1 MFDNGDIK
9 LNKLTNF
16 FSAAA
21 TKRPAITILVVLLLS
36 GFFGYMASQQEE
48 LNTSFGGEL
57 DTPEIKAQTKLGEYF
72 QTSGSQSV
80 FQIILSGDDV
90 LTVDGYLAW
99 QELKQTVAQ
108 SEIAPYLVSQPGQPL
123 IAGFFAPIDFARTY
137 DYSIDINSMNDEQF
151 KALYVKANSQMPPE
165 FKAFASALLSESY
178 DEDAVTA
185 SAGLAII
192 TVDSAK
198 FVEEYGLEAGAF
210 IEQPRMEVALNNSLS
225 EIQVGN
231 VKVSGFSFGLLFG
244 DEGEDFQQEIGG
256 LFAQAFVI
264 ILVVLSYIFFMKSK
278 LFSRKPLNILRR
290 LIAISFMAFGIAGV
304 ISPLVSDLETP
315 LLSWMMLDD
324 PLLGRMIP
332 LSVFTFGF
340 LLNSRRRSSSDLFLS
355 LGAILL
361 SIGWMTGAGTILGPG
376 YLDII
381 GAPNQV
387 SQIAPII
394 LIGLGVDYA
403 IHFNSRYREE
413 IGSGNSIDG
422 ATSSTLKSVGI
433 ALTLATL
440 ATMVGFLTNIVSPL
454 PELKDFGILVSVG
467 IFFAFFLVMTFVP
480 AIRTLLDKRAEK
492 KEKIDSEAFTSSGDS
507 VLNKISEASGIIPRK
522 LKIVAIG
529 LLVTVSTYG
538 YISFTNL
545 ETIFEFTDFLPEDN
559 PVVKTLD
566 LLSEEFGG
574 GFGETTSVLI
584 EGDDLAT
591 PEIHNALIA
600 SINNLSEK
608 ENIVV
613 YAGNVAAESVLSS
626 MGELLT
632 PAAGPPGAP
641 AGPPDV
647 ELISSLVGYGVDLM
661 SGAEGLEGLK
671 VKNTSDVKGLYEFL
685 AAKDPEAFL
694 AYIYFDENN
703 NVTAQQVRITT
714 SAGSLGA
721 AQLRDDIYVAFAP
734 MINLGI
740 DVAAT
745 NDAIVTQSVSDLISK
760 SQFQSLI
767 FAILA
772 SMTFLIIYYFLDM
785 RRPFLGV
792 ITIMPVIAIVMGTYL
807 GMYYLDIPLNPVTST
822 LSGLAIGIGVPFVI
836 HVTNRF
842 RESLSQGNNPIEAA
856 TKTLKTTGG
865 SLFGSAFTTMAGFG
879 ILMTSTLKPFQQMG
893 QVVVVA
899 LGFAL
904 VASILILP
912 TMLVFWANYHNK
924 KTAKSL

>member
-1 MFDNGDIK
+1 MKI
-9 LNKLTNF
+9 LTNF
-16 FSAAA
+16 FSSAA
-21 TKRPAITILVVLLLS
+21 TKRPLVTILIVLLLT
-36 GFFGYMASQQEE
+36 GFFGYMAGQSEE

-57 DTPEIKAQTKLGEYF
+57 DTPEIKAQGKLGEYF

-80 FQIILSGDDV
+80 FQIIISGEDV

-99 QELKQTVAQ
+99 VEVQKTI
-108 SEIAPYLVSQPGQPL
+108 SESDLQPYLVSQPGQSSVQ
-123 IAGFFAPIDFARTY
+123 GFFAPV
-137 DYSIDINSMNDEQF
+137 DIAMSFNPMLNMNAIKAMDDVQF
-151 KALYVKANSQMPPE
+151 KNLYNQANSQMPPE

-178 DEDAVTA
+178 DEDKTSA
-185 SAGLAII
+185 SAGLAIV
-192 TVDSAK
+192 TVDTAK
-198 FVEEYGLEAGAF
+198 FVEEYGFDGAF
-210 IEQPRMEVALNNSLS
+210 IEQPKMEVALNKSLS
-225 EIQVGN
+225 QIAVGN

-256 LFAQAFVI
+256 LFAQAFAI
-264 ILVVLSYIFFMKSK
+264 ILVVLSYIFFMKSSS
-278 LFSRKPLNILRR
+278 FSRRPVNLLRR
-290 LIAISFMAFGIAGV
+290 LLALVLMIVGITGV
-304 ISPLVSDLETP
+304 VLP
-315 LLSWMMLDD
+315 LLSDIELAFLSWMQLDD
-324 PLLGRMIP
+324 PLLGRIIP
-332 LSVFTFGF
+332 LSTFTFGF
-340 LLNSRRRSSSDLFLS
+340 LLNSRRRTSSDLFLS

-361 SIGWMTGAGTILGPG
+361 SIGWMQGAGTILGPG

-413 IGSGNSIDG
+413 IGSGNTINGS
-422 ATSSTLKSVGI
+422 TSSTLKSVGI

-440 ATMVGFLTNIVSPL
+440 ATIVGFLTNIVSPL

-480 AIRTLLDKRAEK
+480 AIRTLLDRRAEK

-507 VLNKISEASGIIPRK
+507 VLNKISEASGIIPKK
-522 LKIVAIG
+522 LKLIALA
-529 LLVTVSTYG
+529 LLVSVSSYG

-591 PEIHNALIA
+591 VEVHNALIQ
-600 SINNLSEK
+600 SINNLSDK
-608 ENIVV
+608 ENIIV
-613 YAGNVAAESVLSS
+613 YAGNVAQESVVGSL
-626 MGELLT
+626 GQLLA
-632 PAAGPPGAP
+632 PQSGPPGAP
-641 AGPPDV
+641 AGPPDM
-647 ELISSLVGYGVDLM
+647 ELIGTLSSYGVDVM
-661 SGAEGLEGLK
+661 SGAQGLDALI
-671 VKNTSDVKGLYEFL
+671 VKTGGDVQGLYEYLVGKDTETFL
-685 AAKDPEAFL
+685 AS
-694 AYIYFDENN
+694 IYFDENSK
-703 NVTAQQVRITT
+703 VTAAQVRIST
-714 SAGSLGA
+714 SAGSLAA
-721 AQLRDDIYVAFAP
+721 AQLRDDIYDAFKP
-734 MINLGI
+734 MTDLGI

-745 NDAIVTQSVSDLISK
+745 NDAIVTQSVSDLISQ

-772 SMTFLIIYYFLDM
+772 SMSFLIIYYFLDM

-792 ITIMPVIAIVMGTYL
+792 ITILPVVAIVMGTYL

-842 RESLSQGNNPIEAA
+842 REALLENNNPVEAA
-856 TKTLKTTGG
+856 TITLKTTGG

-912 TMLVFWANYHNK
+912 TLLVFWANYHNR

>member
-21 TKRPAITILVVLLLS
+21 TKRPVITILVVLLFS

-185 SAGLAII
+185 SAGLAIV

-210 IEQPRMEVALNNSLS
+210 IEQPRMEVALNKSLS

-529 LLVTVSTYG
+529 LLVTVSSYG

>member
-1 MFDNGDIK
+1 MKI
-9 LNKLTNF
+9 LTNF
-16 FSAAA
+16 FSSAA
-21 TKRPAITILVVLLLS
+21 TKRPLVTILIVLLLT
-36 GFFGYMASQQEE
+36 GFFGYMAGQSEE
-48 LNTSFGGEL
+48 LNTSFGGDL
-57 DTPEIKAQTKLGEYF
+57 DTPEIKAQGKLGEYF

-80 FQIILSGDDV
+80 FQIIISGEDV

-99 QELKQTVAQ
+99 VEVQKTI
-108 SEIAPYLVSQPGQPL
+108 SESDLQPYLVSQPGQSSVQ
-123 IAGFFAPIDFARTY
+123 GFFAPV
-137 DYSIDINSMNDEQF
+137 DIAMSFNPMLNMNAIKAMDDVQF
-151 KALYVKANSQMPPE
+151 KNLYNQANSQMPPE

-178 DEDAVTA
+178 DEDKTSA
-185 SAGLAII
+185 SAGLAIVTI
-192 TVDSAK
+192 DNAK
-198 FVEEYGLEAGAF
+198 FVEEYGFDGAF
-210 IEQPRMEVALNNSLS
+210 IEQPKMEVALNKSLS
-225 EIQVGN
+225 QIAVGN

-256 LFAQAFVI
+256 LFAQAFAI
-264 ILVVLSYIFFMKSK
+264 ILVVLSYIFFMKSSS
-278 LFSRKPLNILRR
+278 FSRRPVNLLRR
-290 LIAISFMAFGIAGV
+290 LLALVLMIVGITGV
-304 ISPLVSDLETP
+304 VLP
-315 LLSWMMLDD
+315 LLSDIELAFLSWMQLDD
-324 PLLGRMIP
+324 PLLGRIIP
-332 LSVFTFGF
+332 LSTFTFGF
-340 LLNSRRRSSSDLFLS
+340 LLNSRRRTSSDLFLS

-361 SIGWMTGAGTILGPG
+361 SIGWMQGAGTILGPG

-413 IGSGNSIDG
+413 IGSGNTINGS
-422 ATSSTLKSVGI
+422 TSSTLNSVGI

-440 ATMVGFLTNIVSPL
+440 ATIVGFLTNIVSPL

-480 AIRTLLDKRAEK
+480 AIRTLLDRRAEK

-507 VLNKISEASGIIPRK
+507 LLNKISEASGIIPKK
-522 LKIVAIG
+522 LKLIALA
-529 LLVTVSTYG
+529 LLVSVSSYG

-591 PEIHNALIA
+591 VEVHNALIQ
-600 SINNLSEK
+600 SINNLSDK
-608 ENIVV
+608 ENIIV
-613 YAGNVAAESVLSS
+613 YAGNVAQESVVGSL
-626 MGELLT
+626 GQLLV
-632 PAAGPPGAP
+632 PQSGPPGAP
-641 AGPPDV
+641 AGPPDM
-647 ELISSLVGYGVDLM
+647 ELIGTLSSYGVDIM
-661 SGAEGLEGLK
+661 SGGQGLDALI
-671 VKNTSDVKGLYEFL
+671 VKTGGDVQGLYEYLVGKDTETFL
-685 AAKDPEAFL
+685 AS
-694 AYIYFDENN
+694 IYFDENSK
-703 NVTAQQVRITT
+703 VTAAQVRIST
-714 SAGSLGA
+714 SAGSLAA
-721 AQLRDDIYVAFAP
+721 AQLRDDIYDAFKP
-734 MINLGI
+734 MTDLGI

-745 NDAIVTQSVSDLISK
+745 NDAIVTQSVSDLISQ

-772 SMTFLIIYYFLDM
+772 SMSFLIIYYFLDM

-792 ITIMPVIAIVMGTYL
+792 ITILPVVAIVMGTYL

-842 RESLSQGNNPIEAA
+842 REALLENNNPVEAA
-856 TKTLKTTGG
+856 TITLKTTGG

-912 TMLVFWANYHNK
+912 TLLVFWANYHNR